1 MLQFIIA
8 GLVVGGIY
16 ALASS
21 GLVITFVS
29 AGVLN
34 FAFGSI
40 AYAVARTYYYLHI
53 QHHWA
58 LLPSVLLCMFV
69 LGPALGAFLF
79 IVLFRHLTLAS
90 TLVKVVITI
99 GLSVALPPIVILLFG
114 DIQIALAP
122 GIAPQPVHIFH
133 VLGSSI
139 TMDQLLVYISVAAIL
154 GIGFIVLRFTATG
167 LGVRAMVDSP
177 AMTSLSGGNP
187 FRISLA
193 VWMVSTFL
201 AGVCGMLLAPIIG
214 LSAAA
219 FTQLIAAAFAAV
231 VAARLRNL
239 GVAIAVSFAI
249 GVAGSVLQYWLP
261 PASTLT
267 TAVLPSVPFVFIVVF
282 LVYHIVRAGR
292 VSEGDGV
299 GGALDRAIVPQGGA
313 RLGASTE
320 AAAGGDVDPRIR
332 KWAPIVGFAFVLILP
347 NLLHPF
353 WVSLMAEAVA
363 VALFMLSYTLVTGEG
378 GMLWLS
384 QITFAGI
391 AALVAAQLATRHGW
405 PVLLAVLVSALLV
418 AVLGTLLGLLTLRL
432 GDVYVALVTLTAG
445 LLVEGLVFTRPVFL
459 QQGVGVVLSRPH
471 FADSDKAFVYLGLA
485 TVILVSL
492 LVVNLRRSTAG
503 LALNAVRWSETGAR
517 TLGISVVQMKLL
529 VSGIAA
535 FVAGLGGAFMAMQTK
550 VALGDN
556 FSVYFG
562 FVLLTVLVTIGVRS
576 CFAAVV
582 AGLSFVMLPQLLEEW
597 LSPKF
602 IQFAP
607 ILFGIGAIQLA
618 KHPNGVMVE
627 QMHDTGRKLTALLRR
642 RSGQGPRQDAL
653 AAEQPD
659 QPATV
664 VS

>member
-214 LSAAA
+214 LSAAS